1 MPAPKRPTV
10 FALILLLV
18 SGVVTACGIEEDPFA
33 CRDFCDKYRNCDPSL
48 SDEEWDACHLDCENT
63 GFTSRMVDCVLA
75 APLRRWIRRNCGSLL
90 DRPDRGRHRSTKSIT
105 IQHHYSKTDQ
115 AKGRSRNSAAITPRC
130 LSCRTLMPLF
140 LSNM

>member
-75 APLRRWIRRNCGSLL
+75 RPCDDGFGAIVEACWI
-90 DRPDRGRHRSTKSIT
+90 DPIE
-105 IQHHYSKTDQ
+105 
-115 AKGRSRNSAAITPRC
+115 AAIEAQ
-130 LSCRTLMPLF
+130 
-140 LSNM
+140 NQ